1 MNTIDVDARRYAWC
15 RGRVLWIMAMPVTAF
30 EEDLQGA
37 LASGQ
42 DGLLRAV
49 ARGIGDACA
58 VALSLI
64 LFYERPIP
72 APNVR
77 VSWALERLGEHEL
90 GRECWALIA
99 GSPADQPAGAIAERC
114 ERVIAGVRELVGE
127 IPNVLTPEGYFPT
140 IHLARDWLK
149 LLDAVGEEGFLP
161 RDWTGAPGA

>member
-1 MNTIDVDARRYAWC
+1 MDTIDIDARRYAWC

-30 EEDLQGA
+30 AEDLEGA
-37 LASGQ
+37 LAAGQ
-42 DGLLRAV
+42 DGLVRAV

-58 VALSLI
+58 VVLNLV
-64 LFYERPIP
+64 LHYERPIP

-77 VSWALERLGEHEL
+77 VSWALERLLDHEL
-90 GRECWALIA
+90 GRECWTLIA
-99 GSPADQPAGAIAERC
+99 GNADEPADAIAGRC
-114 ERVIAGVRELVGE
+114 ERLIVAVRELVGE